1 MIFIRSERFKRAFQS
16 LPKDIQKKAVRALRL
31 MAEDMFYPSLVVKK
45 VQGYPGIWEAR
56 VDIKYRLTFQY
67 EQKDSKTICILR
79 NVDNHD
85 ECLKNPLSNRTMV
98 DF

>member
-16 LPKDIQKKAVRALRL
+16 LPKEVQKRVVRSLRL
-31 MAEDMFYPSLVVKK
+31 MAEDMFYPSLVVNKI
-45 VQGYPGIWEAR
+45 QGYSGVWEAR

-67 EQKDSKTICILR
+67 EQEDGETICILR

-85 ECLKNPLSNRTMV
+85 ECLKNP
-98 DF
+98 